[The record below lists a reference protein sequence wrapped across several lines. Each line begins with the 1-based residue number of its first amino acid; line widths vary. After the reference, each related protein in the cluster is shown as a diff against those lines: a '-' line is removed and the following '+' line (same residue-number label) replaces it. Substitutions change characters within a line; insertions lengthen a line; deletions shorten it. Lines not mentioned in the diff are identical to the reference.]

1 MKPLKLIVFLLCIL
15 VIVSCK
21 KQAVTIPVK
30 FTSTTYQQLGTYDSE
45 GKPSYLE
52 VRDTISF
59 KLGLFIANTLP
70 EGKDLRQVH
79 PELLTTKAIAD
90 IAVIAPSD
98 VYITY
103 ISSGTGFS
111 NTFGFYI
118 YTTGQAPASTKDIK
132 TITYVFPNAG
142 MHTTLRA
149 GDKVKIGRFDAG
161 TSIGFVILQNGWNM
175 QTRKID
181 NDVVHFCSND
191 VLNPEV
197 ASDLK
202 KHAVIINYSAENKV
216 LIGFE
221 DIDRTN
227 SLCDNDFND
236 MMFYC
241 TLVP

>member
-1 MKPLKLIVFLLCIL
+1 MKPLKLVVLLLCLFI
-15 VIVSCK
+15 IVSCK
-21 KQAVTIPVK
+21 KHAVTIPVK
-30 FTSTTYQQLGTYDSE
+30 FTSTTYQQLGTYDSA
-45 GKPSYLE
+45 GKPSYL
-52 VRDTISF
+52 VASDTISPN
-59 KLGLFIANTLP
+59 LRSFIANTLP
-70 EGKDLRQVH
+70 EGKDLRMVH

-90 IAVIAPSD
+90 IAVTAPSD
-98 VYITY
+98 VFITY
-103 ISSGTGFS
+103 ISSGTGFT

-118 YTTGQAPASTKDIK
+118 YTTGQAPVSTKDIK

-142 MHTTLRA
+142 MHTTLYP
-149 GDKVKIGRFDAG
+149 GNKVKIGRFDAG

-175 QTRKID
+175 QARTVD
-181 NDVVHFCSND
+181 NNVVHFCSND

-202 KHAVIINYSAENKV
+202 KHAVIINYVAENKV

-227 SLCDNDFND
+227 PICDNDFND